1 MLGQFLQIIAALG
14 LVIVLLIIAFY
25 VYNTE
30 EVKAITKGA
39 VLKKSVPIFKGM
51 YDLSQSN
58 TNTLSNGYST
68 SDPSDPSYLDIGY
81 SVNQR
86 SGAEFSYSFWLYLDY
101 DIATRD
107 LNGKNP
113 AFPVPPSRTAP
124 LYTDAGLTYTAIGTG
139 ANAGQ
144 VTAYTPSENNTTN
157 TSTANPTANPSE
169 NKYLQPVV
177 LFVRGEN
184 VARTY
189 KGLCFDKN
197 SDDGNDI
204 KGNKSKVDVLIKS
217 PLVKLE
223 NNGDTLTVEFNT
235 TFRPEAMIENSKN
248 TCKNGVSK
256 SWTEMNAYKVAV
268 KGLRSR
274 PELQKT
280 FFLVTITLQ
289 DTFPSDPISIRNK
302 IRARIFINTSL
313 ELDTYISYSAFNFN
327 EWNSGN
333 SLRLNNGNLYVAPII
348 GDAIFKDGDGNP
360 SRKYSVLP
368 QTKNEIIMA
377 DLTYFNYVLNPND
390 IEGIYKAKFN
400 TTKIYSLNSQNLQQV
415 TDEINMTPSNF
426 PGGLKPSS
434 TQFN

>member
-1 MLGQFLQIIAALG
+1 MLGQFLQVIAALG

-30 EVKAITKGA
+30 EIKAMTKGA
-39 VLKKSVPIFKGM
+39 VLKKSVQVFKGM
-51 YDLSQSN
+51 YDLNQSN
-58 TNTLSNGYST
+58 TTSTSTGYST

-107 LNGKNP
+107 SNGKNP
-113 AFPVPPSRTAP
+113 AFPVPPSRSAP
-124 LYTDAGLTYTAIGTG
+124 LYTDAGLTYTTTT
-139 ANAGQ
+139 NS
-144 VTAYTPSENNTTN
+144 YTPSENNSTN
-157 TSTANPTANPSE
+157 NSTASPTSNPSE

-189 KGLCFDKN
+189 KGLCYDKN
-197 SDDGNDI
+197 SDEANDT
-204 KGNKSKVDVLIKS
+204 KGNKSKVDVLIKN

-313 ELDTYISYSAFNFN
+313 ELDTYISYSAFNFT

-348 GDAIFKDGDGNP
+348 GDAVFKDADGN
-360 SRKYSVLP
+360 STRKYSVLP

-377 DLTYFNYVLNPND
+377 DLIYYNYVLNPND
-390 IEGIYKAKFN
+390 IQGLYNAKFN

-415 TDEINMTPSNF
+415 TDEINLTPSNF

>member
-14 LVIVLLIIAFY
+14 LVIVLLIVAFY

-30 EVKAITKGA
+30 EVKALTKGA
-39 VLKKSVPIFKGM
+39 VLRKTVPVFKGM

-58 TNTLSNGYST
+58 NTNSNASGYST

-81 SVNQR
+81 SVNQK

-101 DIATRD
+101 DVAAGTTGG
-107 LNGKNP
+107 LPSFPTPP
-113 AFPVPPSRTAP
+113 ARSSP
-124 LYTDAGLTYTAIGTG
+124 LFTDAGLTFTSTSTA
-139 ANAGQ
+139 NNS
-144 VTAYTPSENNTTN
+144 VSVYTPSQNNTTN
-157 TSTANPTANPSE
+157 QQTPGSTDPSE
-169 NKYLQPVV
+169 NQYLQPVV

-184 VARTY
+184 VARTF
-189 KGLCFDKN
+189 KGLCYDKDA
-197 SDDGNDI
+197 SGT
-204 KGNKSKVDVLIKS
+204 KGNQSKADVLVKS

-274 PELQKT
+274 PELQRT

-289 DTFPSDPISIRNK
+289 DTFPTDPISIRNK

-313 ELDTYISYSAFNFN
+313 ELDTYISYSAFNFQ

-333 SLRLNNGNLYVAPII
+333 SLRLNNGNLYVAPLI
-348 GDAIFKDGDGNP
+348 GDAVMKDAQGNP
-360 SRKYSVLP
+360 ARKYSVLP
-368 QTKNEIIMA
+368 NVKNEIIMA
-377 DLTYFNYVLNPND
+377 DLTYYNYVLNPND
-390 IEGIYKAKFN
+390 IQGLYNAKFN
-400 TTKIYSLNSQNLQQV
+400 KTKIYSLNSQNLQQA
-415 TDEINMTPSNF
+415 TEEINLTPSNF

>member
-1 MLGQFLQIIAALG
+1 MLGQFLQVIAAIG

-39 VLKKSVPIFKGM
+39 VLKKSVPIFTGM

-58 TNTLSNGYST
+58 TTSGANNGYST

-101 DIATRD
+101 DVGVKPT
-107 LNGKNP
+107 NP
-113 AFPVPPSRTAP
+113 TKQAFPTPPARGSP
-124 LYTDAGLTYTAIGTG
+124 LYTDAGLTFTKIDDTTKSI
-139 ANAGQ
+139 N
-144 VTAYTPSENNTTN
+144 AYTSSENDSIDNA
-157 TSTANPTANPSE
+157 SPSIKNPSE
-169 NKYLQPVV
+169 NEYLMPVV

-184 VARTY
+184 IARTY
-189 KGLCFDKN
+189 KGLCYDKN
-197 SDDGNDI
+197 ASGA
-204 KGNKSKVDVLIKS
+204 KGNQSKVDVLIKS

-235 TFRPEAMIENSKN
+235 TYRPDAMIENSKN

-256 SWTEMNAYKVAV
+256 SWSEMNAYKVAV

-274 PELQKT
+274 KELQKT

-302 IRARIFINTSL
+302 IRARIYINTSL

-333 SLRLNNGNLYVAPII
+333 SLKMNNGHLYVAPVIT
-348 GDAIFKDGDGNP
+348 DSVYNTD
-360 SRKYSVLP
+360 RKYSILP
-368 QTKNEIIMA
+368 ADKNEIIMA
-377 DLTYFNYVLNPND
+377 DLTYFNHILNADN
-390 IEGIYKAKFN
+390 INNIYNAKFN
-400 TTKIYSLNSQNLQQV
+400 KTKIYSLNSQNLQQQ

-426 PGGLKPSS
+426 SGGLKPST

>member
-1 MLGQFLQIIAALG
+1 MLAEFLQVIAALG

-30 EVKAITKGA
+30 EIKAMTKGA
-39 VLKKSVPIFKGM
+39 VLKKSVQIFKGM
-51 YDLSQSN
+51 YDLNQSN
-58 TNTLSNGYST
+58 ITSTSTGYST

-113 AFPVPPSRTAP
+113 AFPAPPARTAP
-124 LYTDAGLTYTAIGTG
+124 LYTDAGLTFTAITPNT
-139 ANAGQ
+139 ANSPPTDQ
-144 VTAYTPSENNTTN
+144 ENSYTPSENDSTN
-157 TSTANPTANPSE
+157 TATPATPNPSE
-169 NKYLQPVV
+169 NKYLQPVI

-189 KGLCFDKN
+189 KGLCYDEN
-197 SDDGNDI
+197 AGGT
-204 KGNKSKVDVLIKS
+204 KGNQAKVDVLIKS

-235 TFRPEAMIENSKN
+235 TFRPESMIENSKN

-313 ELDTYISYSAFNFN
+313 ELDTYISYSAFNFT

-333 SLRLNNGNLYVAPII
+333 SLRLNNGNLYIAPII
-348 GDAIFKDGDGNP
+348 SDIVYPA
-360 SRKYSVLP
+360 RKYSVLP

-390 IEGIYKAKFN
+390 IQGIYNAKFN
-400 TTKIYSLNSQNLQQV
+400 KTKIYSLNSQNLQQV
-415 TDEINMTPSNF
+415 TDEINLTPSNF

>member
-39 VLKKSVPIFKGM
+39 VLRKSVPIFKGM
-51 YDLSQSN
+51 YDLNNSNTSSQS
-58 TNTLSNGYST
+58 TGYST

-113 AFPVPPSRTAP
+113 AFPTPPARSAP
-124 LYTDAGLTYTAIGTG
+124 LYTDAGLTFTTDT
-139 ANAGQ
+139 NS
-144 VTAYTPSENNTTN
+144 YTPSENNTTN
-157 TSTANPTANPSE
+157 TSIGTPTSNPSE

-189 KGLCFDKN
+189 KGLCFDKK
-197 SDDGNDI
+197 SDDANDI
-204 KGNKSKVDVLIKS
+204 KGNKSKVDVLVKN

-223 NNGDTLTVEFNT
+223 NNGDTLSVEFNT

-289 DTFPSDPISIRNK
+289 DTFPTDPISIRNK

-333 SLRLNNGNLYVAPII
+333 SLRLNNGNLYVAPLI
-348 GDAIFKDGDGNP
+348 GDAIFKDADGNP
-360 SRKYSVLP
+360 TRRYSVLP

-377 DLTYFNYVLNPND
+377 DLTYYNYVLNPND
-390 IEGIYKAKFN
+390 IQGLYNAKFN
-400 TTKIYSLNSQNLQQV
+400 KTKIYSLNSQNLQQV
-415 TDEINMTPSNF
+415 TDEINMIPSNF
-426 PGGLKPSS
+426 PGGLKPST